1 MKNKK
6 KELDVIGWRE
16 WVSFSELK
24 IKTIKAKID
33 TGARTSA
40 LHVSN
45 IKINKKMKTVS
56 FTIHPVQRQRNPTL
70 QTTAALVGE
79 RPIKSSNGEIMVRPV
94 IKTKLK
100 IGKRIFSI
108 ELTLVNRDLM
118 GFRLLLG
125 RSAMKKRFLVN
136 SGQSFLLDKKAKT
149 KKAKSTKTKNKKTK
163 SKTVKTKMAK
173 TTKVKIKKAKTTKG
187 TK

>member
-1 MKNKK
+1 MKK
-6 KELDVIGWRE
+6 KQKDLDVIGWRE
-16 WVSFSELK
+16 WVSFPELK

-45 IKINKKMKTVS
+45 IKILKRTNEVK
-56 FTIHPVQRQRNPTL
+56 FTIHPVQRKRNPVL
-70 QTTAALVGE
+70 NSTAELVGE
-79 RPIKSSNGEIMVRPV
+79 RPIKSSNGDITIRPV

-100 IGKRIFSI
+100 IGKRFYSI

-125 RSAMKKRFLVN
+125 RSAIKKRYLVN
-136 SGQSFLLDKKAKT
+136 SGQSFLLEKKVAIK
-149 KKAKSTKTKNKKTK
+149 KQKAKSKVKKKKQK
-163 SKTVKTKMAK
+163 SKRKRGEK
-173 TTKVKIKKAKTTKG
+173 
-187 TK
+187 

>member
-1 MKNKK
+1 MKKKK
-6 KELDVIGWRE
+6 KELDSIGWRE
-16 WVSFSELK
+16 WVSFPGLK

-45 IKINKKMKTVS
+45 IKILKRTNRVT
-56 FTIHPVQRQRNPTL
+56 FTIHPVQRQRNPVINTSAEL
-70 QTTAALVGE
+70 IGE
-79 RPIKSSNGEIMVRPV
+79 RSVKSSNGDTTIRPV

-100 IGKRIFSI
+100 IGKRVFSI

-125 RSAMKKRFLVN
+125 RSAMKKRYLVN
-136 SGQSFLLDKKAKT
+136 SGQSFLISKDI
-149 KKAKSTKTKNKKTK
+149 NKQ
-163 SKTVKTKMAK
+163 
-173 TTKVKIKKAKTTKG
+173 KG